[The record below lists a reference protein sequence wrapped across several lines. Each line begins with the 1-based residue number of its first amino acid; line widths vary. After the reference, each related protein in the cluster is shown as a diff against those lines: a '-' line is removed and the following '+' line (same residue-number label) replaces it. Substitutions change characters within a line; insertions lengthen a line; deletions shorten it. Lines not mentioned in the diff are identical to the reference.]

1 MDADACVSE
10 LECECVAFVGELRA
24 DEEKEVWYNRTNY
37 CFARGQRA
45 LYVKR

>member
-24 DEEKEVWYNRTNY
+24 DEDKEV
-37 CFARGQRA
+37 
-45 LYVKR
+45 